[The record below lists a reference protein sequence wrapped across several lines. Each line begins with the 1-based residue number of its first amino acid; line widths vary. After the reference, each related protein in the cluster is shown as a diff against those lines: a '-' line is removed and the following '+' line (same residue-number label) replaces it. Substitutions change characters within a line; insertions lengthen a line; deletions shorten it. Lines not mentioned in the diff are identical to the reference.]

1 MQKRGQNSAAR
12 IFDVATGRLIR
23 RWEKPQAWLVEAL
36 AFTPDG
42 RFLAAGGFKGPIVI
56 WDVVTGKESRRLI
69 SDPAASWNITY
80 ALAFSADGK
89 TLASANPDL
98 RPLGGRLPSASL
110 WEMATGKER
119 GRFEGH
125 RADVNS
131 VAFAPDGRTLV
142 SGSGD
147 TTALVWDVTGL
158 QSQEGTEAGSTSAT
172 RNGCWRD
179 LAGEDAAK
187 AFKAT
192 WALTATPR
200 ETLALIR
207 ERLRPVSPVDFPR
220 LEGLVKDLDSDRY
233 VTRERATREL
243 EKLGELAEPA
253 LRSALNRQPSL
264 ETRQRLE
271 SLLQKLDPIRDPES
285 LRSLRAIEVLE
296 HIGSAEAQT
305 LLQQLARGAP
315 EARLTQEAK
324 ASCVRLLNRP
334 VNVK

>member
-1 MQKRGQNSAAR
+1 
-12 IFDVATGRLIR
+12 
-23 RWEKPQAWLVEAL
+23 
-36 AFTPDG
+36 
-42 RFLAAGGFKGPIVI
+42 
-56 WDVVTGKESRRLI
+56 
-69 SDPAASWNITY
+69 
-80 ALAFSADGK
+80 
-89 TLASANPDL
+89 
-98 RPLGGRLPSASL
+98 PLGDRLPSASL

-119 GRFEGH
+119 GRFAGH

-158 QSQEGTEAGSTSAT
+158 QNQEGESQGRIVNPSPAQQDGD
-172 RNGCWRD
+172 WRD
-179 LAGEDAAK
+179 LAGEDAAR
-187 AFKAT
+187 AFKAI

-200 ETLALIR
+200 ETLALIQ
-207 ERLRPVSPVDFPR
+207 ERLRPVSPVDSPR
-220 LEGLVKDLDSDRY
+220 LEALVKSLDSDRY
-233 VTRERATREL
+233 ATREKATREL
-243 EKLGELAEPA
+243 EKLAELAEPV
-253 LRSALNRQPSL
+253 LRSALNRKPSL

-271 SLLQKLDPIRDPES
+271 SLLQKLDPSRDPER

-315 EARLTQEAK
+315 AARLTQEAK

-334 VNVK
+334 ANVR

>member
-1 MQKRGQNSAAR
+1 M
-12 IFDVATGRLIR
+12 
-23 RWEKPQAWLVEAL
+23 
-36 AFTPDG
+36 
-42 RFLAAGGFKGPIVI
+42 
-56 WDVVTGKESRRLI
+56 
-69 SDPAASWNITY
+69 
-80 ALAFSADGK
+80 
-89 TLASANPDL
+89 
-98 RPLGGRLPSASL
+98 
-110 WEMATGKER
+110 
-119 GRFEGH
+119 
-125 RADVNS
+125 
-131 VAFAPDGRTLV
+131 
-142 SGSGD
+142 
-147 TTALVWDVTGL
+147 
-158 QSQEGTEAGSTSAT
+158 
-172 RNGCWRD
+172 
-179 LAGEDAAK
+179 
-187 AFKAT
+187 
-192 WALTATPR
+192 
-200 ETLALIR
+200 
-207 ERLRPVSPVDFPR
+207 
-220 LEGLVKDLDSDRY
+220 KDLDSDRY

>member
-1 MQKRGQNSAAR
+1 
-12 IFDVATGRLIR
+12 
-23 RWEKPQAWLVEAL
+23 
-36 AFTPDG
+36 
-42 RFLAAGGFKGPIVI
+42 
-56 WDVVTGKESRRLI
+56 
-69 SDPAASWNITY
+69 
-80 ALAFSADGK
+80 
-89 TLASANPDL
+89 
-98 RPLGGRLPSASL
+98 
-110 WEMATGKER
+110 MATGKER

-179 LAGEDAAK
+179 LAADDAAK
-187 AFKAT
+187 AFKAI

-200 ETLALIR
+200 ETVALLQD
-207 ERLRPVSPVDFPR
+207 RLRPVSPVDFPR

-233 VTRERATREL
+233 ATRERATREL

-271 SLLQKLDPIRDPES
+271 SLLQKLDPIHDPER

-296 HIGSAEAQT
+296 HIGSVEAQT
-305 LLQQLARGAP
+305 LLQQLAR
-315 EARLTQEAK
+315 ERLK
-324 ASCVRLLNRP
+324 HD
-334 VNVK
+334 